1 MIGPACEE
9 GVRLKNSSLHEEVKT
24 AAECSRT
31 SVRGEKQAF
40 RVCGGP
46 PPNRGLGTRRR
57 GRKQLVG
64 TLRRE
69 RPQNMSAAFAARV
82 CRSRGD
88 NRGVESYGRQAG

>member
-9 GVRLKNSSLHEEVKT
+9 EVRLKNSSLHEEVKT

-31 SVRGEKQAF
+31 SVRGEERAF
-40 RVCGGP
+40 TVCGGP
-46 PPNRGLGTRRR
+46 RTRRR